1 MFMDFEPSDPGN
13 RCVKG
18 RKVQQMAKTSAQ
30 LLILEHPNKDNITVF
45 AGLVLVR
52 ILWGS

>member
-1 MFMDFEPSDPGN
+1 MCKRP
-13 RCVKG
+13 KG

-52 ILWGS
+52 TLWGS